1 MAVPVFQP
9 AMDDNGNRAA
19 LADIRDVVSG
29 YLDPAM
35 DGLREAASSG
45 DADAVR
51 AHALEIVVVAGSVV
65 AACPR
70 PTPAAAAVVD
80 GRRAGRFSRRRAC

>member
-1 MAVPVFQP
+1 MFQH
-9 AMDDNGNRAA
+9 AMGDNGDQAA
-19 LADIRDVVSG
+19 LADIRDVVFG
-29 YLDPAM
+29 YLDPTM
-35 DGLREAASSG
+35 DGLKEAASTG

-70 PTPAAAAVVD
+70 PPAPPPPAAAVTSKPT
-80 GRRAGRFSRRRAC
+80 GRFSRRRAC

>member
-1 MAVPVFQP
+1 MADPG
-9 AMDDNGNRAA
+9 DKAA
-19 LADIRDVVSG
+19 LADIREVVFE

-35 DGLREAASSG
+35 TALKEAAVAA

-51 AHALEIVVVAGSVV
+51 ALALEIAAVAGSVV

-70 PTPAAAAVVD
+70 PRAVPRARPRNIAPARPFRPV
-80 GRRAGRFSRRRAC
+80 